1 LIAILKDPT
10 LILTAVI
17 GLFFTF
23 GMFAIMS
30 QMISETEKIKE
41 SWDEMTCQ
49 ELEQFKTSSNYD
61 KLNKDES
68 NKFNQLLEFCNKS

>member
-1 LIAILKDPT
+1 MIAILKDPT

-17 GLFFTF
+17 GLIFTL

-49 ELEQFKTSSNYD
+49 ELERFKTSSKYD
-61 KLNKDES
+61 KLSSDES
-68 NKFNQLLEFCNKS
+68 SKFNQLLEFCNNG